1 MLEYPQ
7 TGKKKHPENRM
18 SNTEWYWVKNA
29 EGKGD
34 GRGSYIW
41 SVSISSK
48 ERILVSK
55 KGLYFLQTTDLELLW
70 VSINNFSLECVNKR
84 VRIKEE
90 RTIW

>member
-1 MLEYPQ
+1 MQ
-7 TGKKKHPENRM
+7 RGKVM
-18 SNTEWYWVKNA
+18 
-29 EGKGD
+29 KG
-34 GRGSYIW
+34 GSYIW

-48 ERILVSK
+48 ERILFSK

-70 VSINNFSLECVNKR
+70 VSINNFSLESMKKR